1 MTDEIPALDLIE
13 KTQTFPL
20 YTYSQD
26 GSTRFDNITSYALE
40 SARELYGAEVS
51 REDIFYATYAL
62 LHHPQYR
69 AKYAENLKRE
79 LPRLPLFIAPLDFA
93 EYSRLGRA
101 LGDLHVGYE
110 NVAPFAFAVHDT
122 KPDGQKFS
130 HRVEKM
136 RFDKER
142 KTLRVNDCITLS
154 GFTPA
159 MFEYK
164 LGNRSALDWIV
175 ESYRVKED
183 ARSGLVSDPNRKDEP
198 KYILDLIGKVATVSL
213 ETQKLIAQLP
223 PCAPG
228 SNEE

>member
-1 MTDEIPALDLIE
+1 MQGQNALFVRHSYSTDA
-13 KTQTFPL
+13 
-20 YTYSQD
+20 
-26 GSTRFDNITSYALE
+26 STRFDNVTSYALDE
-40 SARELYGAEVS
+40 ARKLYGAAVS

-79 LPRLPLFIAPLDFA
+79 LPRLPLFLAPLDFG
-93 EYSRLGRA
+93 EYSRIGRA

-110 NVAPFAFAVHDT
+110 NAAIFPLQTRET
-122 KPDGQKFS
+122 KIAGQTFSFRVQKMKFNA
-130 HRVEKM
+130 
-136 RFDKER
+136 ER
-142 KTLRVNDCITLS
+142 TELRVNDFLTLS
-154 GFTPA
+154 GFTSQ

-198 KYILDLIGKVATVSL
+198 RFILDLVGKIATVSL
-213 ETQKLIAQLP
+213 ETQRLIAELP
-223 PCAPG
+223 R
-228 SNEE
+228 